1 MKETCLRL
9 LRYNAW
15 ANALFI
21 SLLETLSEEQADA
34 EIVSSFSSIR
44 KTVYHLWGA
53 EDIWLQRLEGVENP
67 VWRVAQFDGSFAG
80 ALAQWKQC
88 SEALVKFAEDLHEE
102 AFSGRFSSHNLQGRP
117 TNDVIGDVM
126 EHIAIHG
133 SYHRGQLVTM
143 LRQLGCTEIPRT
155 DFIAFARSL

>member
-1 MKETCLRL
+1 MKETFIRL

-34 EIVSSFSSIR
+34 EIVSSFSSVR

-53 EDIWLQRLEGVENP
+53 EDIWLQRLEGRDNP
-67 VWRVAQFDGSFAG
+67 AWRVAQFEGSFG
-80 ALAQWKQC
+80 EALAQWAQA
-88 SEALVKFAEDLHEE
+88 SQALIQFAEGLREK
-102 AFSGRFSSHNLQGRP
+102 AFLQRFGSTNLQGHL
-117 TNDVIGDVM
+117 TNDRFGEVM

-143 LRQLGCTEIPRT
+143 LRQLGFTEMPRT
-155 DFIAFARSL
+155 DFIAFARAA

>member
-21 SLLETLSEEQADA
+21 SLLESLSEEQADA
-34 EIVSSFSSIR
+34 EIVSSFSSVR
-44 KTVYHLWGA
+44 KTVHHLWGA
-53 EDIWLQRLEGVENP
+53 EDIWLQRLQHQENP
-67 VWRVAQFDGSFAG
+67 VWRVAQFEGSFAE
-80 ALAQWKQC
+80 ALAQWAQT
-88 SEALVKFAEDLHEE
+88 SQALIQFAEGLSEE
-102 AFSGRFSSHNLQGRP
+102 VFPQRFGSTNLQGQP
-117 TNDVIGDVM
+117 TNDAFGEVL

-155 DFIAFARSL
+155 DFIAYARSL